1 MIKPNL
7 IASHDWHVQPICQR
21 SLRAIRLSETPGIE
35 VRTLGPAVLELDA
48 QRGFSLFQQQTT
60 AFWREP
66 SKVIRK
72 VVTGQVET
80 RPNQLGQPIPLGS
93 PFLEGPFALRK
104 KSKSGQRNA
113 PEPLR
118 LAGDHPPGRAMA
130 CSL

>member
-60 AFWREP
+60 AFLREP
-66 SKVIRK
+66 FKVIRK
-72 VVTGQVET
+72 LVTGQLENPPESIWATHSPGQSIPGGTVRAAQKNQRAASAM
-80 RPNQLGQPIPLGS
+80 RPS
-93 PFLEGPFALRK
+93 
-104 KSKSGQRNA
+104 
-113 PEPLR
+113 
-118 LAGDHPPGRAMA
+118 H
-130 CSL
+130 